1 MLLRLLCLY
10 ARRLGFEDVGFLVKV
25 FGGEGFRGFGASTS
39 GSACSAHLIKQG
51 VFAGV
56 GGIIAQ
62 VSFRNFRN
70 VCTSER
76 LCYRQP

>member
-1 MLLRLLCLY
+1 MRGGLVLRTSDFLLRCW
-10 ARRLGFEDVGFLVKV
+10 
-25 FGGEGFRGFGASTS
+25 GEGFRGFGALTS
-39 GSACSAHLIKQG
+39 GSACSTHLIKQG

-70 VCTSER
+70 VCASER
-76 LCYRQP
+76 LCYRQL